1 MEKLNLSPGKKRVLK
16 LTTFLMLLFIS
27 ILPSISLLSLSYFIM
42 EQKISKLLIRYP
54 EVFNNLTTTDSR
66 NIDAQ
71 IDNLLSSL
79 KAKELQLKS
88 ASEEIKNY
96 IIEAYK
102 NTYFLHSFL
111 KYTSTNTNSY
121 FLTNV
126 IYDGQ
131 RFYVDFYE
139 YGTETQISTSV
150 VYDDLARF
158 YKDVLV
164 SLLEQ
169 RNFLGDMKYF
179 HYIWEG
185 RIR

>member
-1 MEKLNLSPGKKRVLK
+1 MER
-16 LTTFLMLLFIS
+16 
-27 ILPSISLLSLSYFIM
+27 
-42 EQKISKLLIRYP
+42 KISKLLIRYP
-54 EVFNNLTTTDSR
+54 EVFNNLTITDWR

-79 KAKELQLKS
+79 KAKESQLRG
-88 ASEEIKNY
+88 ANEEIKNY

-102 NTYFLHSFL
+102 NTYFLRSFL
-111 KYTSTNTNSY
+111 KYTSSSTNNY
-121 FLTNV
+121 FLTSV

-131 RFYVDFYE
+131 WFYIDFYE
-139 YGTETQISTSV
+139 YGTETQISTSI
-150 VYDDLARF
+150 VYNDLARF

-169 RNFLGDMKYF
+169 RNFLGDIKYF

>member
-16 LTTFLMLLFIS
+16 LTTFLVLLFIS
-27 ILPSISLLSLSYFIM
+27 ILPSISLLSLSHFMM
-42 EQKISKLLIRYP
+42 ERKISKLLIRYP
-54 EVFNNLTTTDSR
+54 EVFNNLTITDWR

-79 KAKELQLKS
+79 KAKESQLRG
-88 ASEEIKNY
+88 ANEEIKNY

-102 NTYFLHSFL
+102 NTYFLRSFL
-111 KYTSTNTNSY
+111 KYTSSSTNNY
-121 FLTNV
+121 FLTSV

-131 RFYVDFYE
+131 RFYIDFYE
-139 YGTETQISTSV
+139 YGTETQISTSI
-150 VYDDLARF
+150 VYNDLARF
-158 YKDVLV
+158 YKDVLI

-169 RNFLGDMKYF
+169 RNFLGDIKYF